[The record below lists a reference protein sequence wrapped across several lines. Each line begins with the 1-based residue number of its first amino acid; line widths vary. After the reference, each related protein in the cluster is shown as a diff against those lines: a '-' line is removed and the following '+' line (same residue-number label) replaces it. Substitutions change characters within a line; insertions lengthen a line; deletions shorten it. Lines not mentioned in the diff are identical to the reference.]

1 MPDWQAE
8 AIILS
13 VRPHGEGSAVISV
26 LTADYGRHAGL
37 VRGGASSKMRGIMQP
52 GNRVR
57 FRFVFVSCVCA
68 CVRAC
73 EAVRVRGGSVAS
85 TLEA

>member
-13 VRPHGEGSAVISV
+13 VRPHGEGSAILSV

-37 VRGGASSKMRGIMQP
+37 FAAARQQRCAALCSQETGADQLAGTAQRTAWPDAG
-52 GNRVR
+52 
-57 FRFVFVSCVCA
+57 
-68 CVRAC
+68 
-73 EAVRVRGGSVAS
+73 
-85 TLEA
+85 

>member
-26 LTADYGRHAGL
+26 LTADYGPVSYTHL
-37 VRGGASSKMRGIMQP
+37 TLPTIL
-52 GNRVR
+52 RV
-57 FRFVFVSCVCA
+57 
-68 CVRAC
+68 
-73 EAVRVRGGSVAS
+73 
-85 TLEA
+85 